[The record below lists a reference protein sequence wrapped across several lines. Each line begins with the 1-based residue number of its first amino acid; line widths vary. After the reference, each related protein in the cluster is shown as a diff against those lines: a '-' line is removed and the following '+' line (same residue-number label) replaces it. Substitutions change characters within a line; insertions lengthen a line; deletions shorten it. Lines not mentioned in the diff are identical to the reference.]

1 MKKFEF
7 PLDRVLDWRRT
18 QARLEESKLE
28 RLRADLHAIESQL
41 AEAARLRQESVRELI
56 TAKSV
61 TGLEL
66 AALDDFRKASA
77 VECVKLKESAEEA
90 EKRVAAQLGVV
101 AAKRRDVKLLE
112 NLRARRL
119 DGWKL
124 EFGQEIEREAGELF
138 LANRGRRVPTGSATA

>member
-41 AEAARLRQESVRELI
+41 AEAVRVRQESARELI

-61 TGLEL
+61 TGMEL
-66 AALDDFRKASA
+66 AALDDFRQASA
-77 VECVKLKESAEEA
+77 TECAKLEQASAEA
-90 EKRVAAQLGVV
+90 GKRVTDQLVV
-101 AAKRRDVKLLE
+101 VTAKRRDVKLLE
-112 NLRARRL
+112 NLRTRRL
-119 DGWKL
+119 DAWNSEL
-124 EFGQEIEREAGELF
+124 NREIELEAGELF
-138 LANRGRRVPTGSATA
+138 LAHLGR